1 MSVQGNM
8 LASPEVLPAMAQAWT
23 AARGDLPDRL
33 LAALT
38 AGQDAGGDVRGREVA
53 ALLGVSG
60 APATDE
66 DDGVRVDL
74 RGDGPG
80 GPGAQLRVLRHLAA
94 AYHARDY
101 DTLALF

>member
-38 AGQDAGGDVRGREVA
+38 AGQDAGGDVRGRESA
-53 ALLGVSG
+53 GLLVVSG
-60 APATDE
+60 TPATDE
-66 DDGVRVDL
+66 DDGARMDLRVDGSGDPAAEL
-74 RGDGPG
+74 RSEEHTSEL
-80 GPGAQLRVLRHLAA
+80 QTRQ
-94 AYHARDY
+94 
-101 DTLALF
+101 